1 MNRNAYLRRR
11 LRQMPPAWFSP
22 AQRGHRSDTRLH
34 WHVPMG
40 HTEAV
45 APKGWLPCCAQGGA
59 YGCGAPPP
67 RDQPEWQ
74 KAAGCE
80 REEQLPGKPR
90 HIESSSAAIASQ
102 VLCSAP
108 SPTEPRQA
116 PATLHQASAA
126 SRSGVMGSIS
136 RILEPSA
143 KNVSGFS
150 RACVAGDRGAWLPF
164 EGGAGSGSVQW
175 RWQWRPWEKTCE
187 AETHGDLVE
196 MAGVIG
202 IIRIRIELV
211 AGLGMHLRR
220 GQGTA
225 RARLVPTGWVEVRT
239 LPMAQYA

>member
-1 MNRNAYLRRR
+1 MPEATPAANAFRLVFACAEGSPLRHATP
-11 LRQMPPAWFSP
+11 LAC
-22 AQRGHRSDTRLH
+22 AE
-34 WHVPMG
+34 G

-90 HIESSSAAIASQ
+90 HIESSSAAIATQ
-102 VLCSAP
+102 VPRSAP
-108 SPTEPRQA
+108 SPTKPRQA

-202 IIRIRIELV
+202 IIRVRIELV

-220 GQGTA
+220 GQATA
-225 RARLVPTGWVEVRT
+225 RARLVPTRWVEVRT

>member
-74 KAAGCE
+74 KAADCE

-102 VLCSAP
+102 VPRSAP
-108 SPTEPRQA
+108 SPTKPRQA

-143 KNVSGFS
+143 KNVSGLS
-150 RACVAGDRGAWLPF
+150 RACVAGDRGAWLPL
-164 EGGAGSGSVQW
+164 GGG
-175 RWQWRPWEKTCE
+175 WQWQC
-187 AETHGDLVE
+187 A
-196 MAGVIG
+196 
-202 IIRIRIELV
+202 V
-211 AGLGMHLRR
+211 ALAVAAVGED
-220 GQGTA
+220 
-225 RARLVPTGWVEVRT
+225 V
-239 LPMAQYA
+239 

>member
-1 MNRNAYLRRR
+1 MNRNACLRRR
-11 LRQMPPAWFSP
+11 LRQMPSAWFSP

-34 WHVPMG
+34 WHVPRG
-40 HTEAV
+40 TQR
-45 APKGWLPCCAQGGA
+45 LPCCAQGGA

-102 VLCSAP
+102 VPRSAP
-108 SPTEPRQA
+108 SPTKPRQA

-143 KNVSGFS
+143 KNVSGLS
-150 RACVAGDRGAWLPF
+150 RVCVARDRVCVVAF
-164 EGGAGSGSVQW
+164 GGGLTVAVCSGVGSGGRGRRRV
-175 RWQWRPWEKTCE
+175 
-187 AETHGDLVE
+187 
-196 MAGVIG
+196 
-202 IIRIRIELV
+202 
-211 AGLGMHLRR
+211 GLRL
-220 GQGTA
+220 TA
-225 RARLVPTGWVEVRT
+225 IS
-239 LPMAQYA
+239 